1 MGNTGSFNMEHGTI
15 GGNGLLRLIGFTG
28 ICVGVAWAL
37 QILGFG
43 GEASAFGRFV
53 WVMAAASIA
62 GAGAGLIMASSALQ
76 DAGRAA
82 KA

>member
-1 MGNTGSFNMEHGTI
+1 MENVAIGS
-15 GGNGLLRLIGFTG
+15 GLLRFIGFTG

-43 GEASAFGRFV
+43 GDASAFGRFM
-53 WVMAAASIA
+53 WVMASASMA
-62 GAGAGLIMASSALQ
+62 GAGAGLIMASRTMQ
-76 DAGRAA
+76 DADHGAA